1 MMRSVRPTKGNARI
15 HRSENIRVN
24 VGGNTAQQNVLLPLP
39 LEVAMRK
46 IVVMLIDANPF
57 SRSGLRQ
64 MLSEQNTLDIMGIV
78 EGEPGIDGASA
89 MAQIAEASPDVVLLD
104 IDYPTLS
111 GLELGKKIMRHYP
124 GVSVI
129 MLSANPYE
137 NDAELFEVLKT
148 GSVAYLRSR
157 HCPNEEFI
165 ETLRR
170 AANGEYPIN
179 DIVSSKPR
187 VADRVLR
194 QFQEMSSLGRPVKD
208 LTTPLTR
215 KELQVL
221 TLIAEGN
228 SNKQIANALGISD
241 QTIKNHV
248 SAILRKINANY
259 RAHAVYIA
267 IRDGLI
273 SIQSGQEPCRESEE
287 SVASRA
293 SLTADA

>member
-1 MMRSVRPTKGNARI
+1 
-15 HRSENIRVN
+15 
-24 VGGNTAQQNVLLPLP
+24 
-39 LEVAMRK
+39 MRK
-46 IVVMLIDANPF
+46 IFIMIVDANPF

-64 MLSEQNTLDIMGIV
+64 MLSQQHRLEILGIA
-78 EGEPGIDGASA
+78 ESEPGPDGATA
-89 MAQIAEASPDVVLLD
+89 MAQIAEMSPDVVLLD
-104 IDYPTLS
+104 IDYPNLT
-111 GLELGKKIMRHYP
+111 GLELGKKIVRHYP
-124 GVSVI
+124 GTCVVLI
-129 MLSANPYE
+129 SANPYE
-137 NDAELFEVLKT
+137 SDAELFEAVKT
-148 GSVAYLRSR
+148 GAVAYQRSR
-157 HCPNEEFI
+157 HCSATELA
-165 ETLRR
+165 ETLER
-170 AANGEYPIN
+170 AVNGEYPIN

-194 QFQEMSSLGRPVKD
+194 QFQEMSSLGKPVKD
-208 LTTPLTR
+208 ITAPLTR

-273 SIQSGQEPCRESEE
+273 SIQSGQGQCSPDSD
-287 SVASRA
+287 AANSRTP
-293 SLTADA
+293 LMADT